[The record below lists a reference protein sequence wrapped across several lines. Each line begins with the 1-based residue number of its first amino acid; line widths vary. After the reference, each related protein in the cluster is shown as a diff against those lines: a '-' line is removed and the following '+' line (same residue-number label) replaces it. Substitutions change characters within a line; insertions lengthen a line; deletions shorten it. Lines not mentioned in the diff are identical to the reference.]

1 MRNPSVT
8 QTAPT
13 PPPPPSPLKRCRSVE
28 KFEWDVGEEPSY
40 VEKREKIACRLSQ
53 SKDKTILK

>member
-1 MRNPSVT
+1 MRNPSVNK
-8 QTAPT
+8 TAPT
-13 PPPPPSPLKRCRSVE
+13 PPPHPYLQNVVVVFK

-40 VEKREKIACRLSQ
+40 VEKRKKIACRLSQ

>member
-1 MRNPSVT
+1 MRNPSVNK
-8 QTAPT
+8 TAPT
-13 PPPPPSPLKRCRSVE
+13 PPPTLTFKNVVVVFK